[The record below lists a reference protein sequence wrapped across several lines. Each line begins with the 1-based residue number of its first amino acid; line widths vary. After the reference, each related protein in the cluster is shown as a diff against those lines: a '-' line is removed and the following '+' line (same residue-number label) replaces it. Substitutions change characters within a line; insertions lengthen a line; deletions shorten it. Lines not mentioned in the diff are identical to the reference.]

1 MADRGLYW
9 LPPHR
14 DFSARARAARED
26 GILWPELVTLARH
39 DLEAIATDRVA
50 KLRRQYFAHGAPAG
64 SGTKDVRLALLGSL
78 TLSQLEPGI
87 IAGGL
92 RRGLW
97 VDTYAAEFGQ
107 YLQEILEPK
116 SGLATFAPTHILFA
130 FDARSATARAAN
142 AGSGEEAA
150 ALFVDHVAMCWNRAR
165 DRFPNIALLQQTLLP
180 VLPRLMG
187 SNEGR
192 YGLSPAAVLDR
203 INVLLAER
211 AAEAGVDLIDPGA
224 VSFGRD
230 PSTWYDPLL
239 WHKAKQEVTLT
250 AGPVYGDIVGR
261 VLAAAQGR
269 SAKCLVLDLD
279 NTLWGGVIGD
289 DGLEGIVLGQ
299 GSPGGEAFLAVQS
312 YAHALSR
319 RGVILA
325 VCSKNDEAN
334 ALLPFESHP
343 EMLLKRGDISAF
355 VANWNDK
362 AANIRAIAELLNIGL
377 DSLVFLD
384 DNPFERNQVR
394 DALPEVHVPE
404 VSDDPGL
411 VTFALA
417 DGGYFEALAVTAD
430 DLKRRELYAAN
441 AERTRMKEETGG
453 DISAYLA
460 GLDMRMKW
468 QFFRAIDHD
477 RTVQLINKTNQFN
490 LTTRRYTSG
499 EATAVA
505 DDPRQFGV
513 TFRLLDSFGDN
524 GIIAIVIGKLNEAHE
539 AVLDTW
545 LMSCRVLGRGVEAAT
560 LEVVARAA
568 REIGAVALIGEYIAS
583 AKNSMVRE
591 HYTKLG
597 FTKLAEEDGTT
608 RYRLELD
615 AWAPAP
621 HFITIEDPQG

>member
-1 MADRGLYW
+1 MAERRLYW
-9 LPPHR
+9 LPR
-14 DFSARARAARED
+14 KADFSARARAAREG
-26 GILWPELVTLARH
+26 GILWPELVTLARA
-39 DLEAIATDRVA
+39 DLDAIATDRVA
-50 KLRRQYFAHGAPAG
+50 KLRRQFFPEGAPPG
-64 SGTKDVRLALLGSL
+64 SGTRDVRLALLGSL

-97 VDTYAAEFGQ
+97 VETYAAEFGQ
-107 YLQEILEPK
+107 YLQEILEPE
-116 SGLATFAPTHILFA
+116 SGLAGFAPTHILFS
-130 FDARSATARAAN
+130 FDARSATARAAS
-142 AGSGEEAA
+142 AASGEAA
-150 ALFVDHVAMCWNRAR
+150 AAAFVDHVAMCWSRAR
-165 DRFPNIALLQQTLLP
+165 DRFPHAALLQQVLIP

-192 YGLSPAAVLDR
+192 YGLSPASVLDR

-211 AAEAGVDLIDPGA
+211 ADAAGVDLIDPGA

-230 PSTWYDPLL
+230 PATWYDPLL
-239 WHKAKQEVTLT
+239 WHKAKQEVTGA

-261 VLAAAQGR
+261 VLAAQQGR

-312 YAHALSR
+312 YARELSR

-394 DALPEVHVPE
+394 DALPVVHVPE

-417 DGGYFEALAVTAD
+417 DAGYFEALAVTGD

-441 AERTRMKEETGG
+441 AERTRMKEDAGG
-453 DISAYLA
+453 DISTYLA
-460 GLDMRMKW
+460 GLDMRMPW
-468 QFFRAIDHD
+468 QFFRPLDHD

-490 LTTRRYTSG
+490 LTTRRYTSA
-499 EATAVA
+499 EVNAVA
-505 DDPRQFGV
+505 ADPQQIGI

-524 GIIAIVIGKLNEAHE
+524 GIIAIVIARLNDARE

-568 REIGAVALIGEYIAS
+568 RGIGAVALIGEYVPS
-583 AKNSMVRE
+583 AKNGMVRE
-591 HYTKLG
+591 HYSKLG
-597 FTKLAEEDGTT
+597 FTPLAEQGGTS
-608 RYRLELD
+608 RYRLALD
-615 AWAPAP
+615 AFAPAP